1 MKISI
6 HEIDNLYLYK
16 AKINMSKQKQT
27 TNNNYNKVSQIM
39 LKNIWKN
46 SYKWANAYNQS
57 ELGPRT
63 IS

>member
-16 AKINMSKQKQT
+16 AKINMSKHKQT
-27 TNNNYNKVSQIM
+27 TNNNYNKVPQIM

-46 SYKWANAYNQS
+46 SYK
-57 ELGPRT
+57 
-63 IS
+63 